1 MCELIDAGS
10 IRDLVENSVNTS
22 TLVITWLPPSA
33 PNGNIL
39 NYRITILDL
48 RNKTWRN
55 ESVQNGFIVTNL
67 GMKNNYRVQ
76 LIN

>member
-1 MCELIDAGS
+1 MCELIDAGP
-10 IRDLVENSVNTS
+10 IRDLQVNSVNIS

-55 ESVQNGFIVTNL
+55 ESVQNGSIVTNL
-67 GMKNNYRVQ
+67 GIKNNYRVQ